1 VLSDPV
7 DQFLKEFTD
16 WARSQPDIRAVGLVG
31 SYARGAATPESDVD
45 LVLLARQPG
54 QYLNNTGWARR
65 FGPIRDQRVEDYGRL
80 TSLRVWYADGLEV
93 EYGLTDLT
101 WAAPPLDAGTARVI
115 ADGLRVLFERE
126 PLLSPFTSR
135 PRRPDL

>member
-1 VLSDPV
+1 MSDDAVERFLDDLV
-7 DQFLKEFTD
+7 D
-16 WARSQPDIRAVGLVG
+16 WVRSQPDIRAVGLVG
-31 SYARGAATPESDVD
+31 SYARGAATPTSDVD

-54 QYLNNTGWARR
+54 QYLNNTDWARR
-65 FGPIRDQRVEDYGRL
+65 FGLIRDQRVEDYGRL

-115 ADGLRVLFERE
+115 ADGLRVLFEHE
-126 PLLSPFTSR
+126 PLLSPHYSH
-135 PRRPDL
+135 P